1 MSVCVR
7 LLPEQEEQRLKLAAL
22 RREEAAL
29 TAELT
34 AFDARLE
41 AWEARRRKGRGVMYI
56 CGSVA
61 LRVIEVVGRF
71 VAVPPRD

>member
-1 MSVCVR
+1 MEDALRVFARGLCYPPPR
-7 LLPEQEEQRLKLAAL
+7 PQEEQRLKLAAL

-41 AWEARRRKGRGVMYI
+41 TWEAR
-56 CGSVA
+56 
-61 LRVIEVVGRF
+61 
-71 VAVPPRD
+71 P